1 MWSGALSPKK
11 RSSALGWR
19 MRGSV
24 FGTSWCGVIV
34 NECSSF
40 LTALTAQA
48 KTDHPTD
55 QGPAKKQIDDL
66 LEKSRGRALS
76 DQEINLA
83 LEQAKALG

>member
-1 MWSGALSPKK
+1 
-11 RSSALGWR
+11 
-19 MRGSV
+19 
-24 FGTSWCGVIV
+24 
-34 NECSSF
+34 